1 MKTYKASFVMNVD
14 EIQEGAV
21 EIEAASKEDAVL
33 RLTEYLENYPDGI
46 GSGIKRFVIK
56 KKTPVIITDIEVKIN
71 G

>member
-21 EIEAASKEDAVL
+21 EIEASSKEDAVL

-46 GSGIKRFVIK
+46 DGGIKRFVIK
-56 KKTPVIITDIEVKIN
+56 KKTPVIITEIEIKI
-71 G
+71 